1 MNENGKKKREW
12 VKTAAIV
19 FLSVMLVLTFFSNT
33 IMNYSLPEVATQYV
47 QSGSITAKIR
57 GSGVVESS
65 DPYNLEVKE
74 SRKVAGVAVKVGDTV
89 EKDAVLMYLEDE
101 ESEELKEA
109 RKQLET
115 YQNEYQK
122 AILSAESSAGL
133 VDRVESGNTT
143 SAESKLTQIDNYNRK
158 IDQLEDV
165 IKGYSNRISE
175 IDAELGKLSNDTTV
189 DTFAEQVAVNNAQAE
204 LEKATNAVPTAEA
217 NLAAAQ
223 ATLESVNSAVKAAQ
237 DMVTACETALE
248 EARNGY
254 TARLNRKTE
263 LETRKNNNET
273 LTPDEEVELER
284 LSGTGEDSV
293 TAASAL
299 QAEAETNLKAA
310 QDALAAAENSIE
322 ADRKAALDILNQRD
336 AEYQK
341 ALNDKRI
348 CEENLAEAQRVL
360 ANKQAETPD
369 TSYRDALNNEK
380 ADLSAARD
388 KANTEKEDASSA
400 LTELLAS
407 FSKEADLVG
416 LLKNINDQQKV
427 VDELTEKAVD
437 AVIKAPIAGTVTAL
451 NVTAGKEIDVSAPVA
466 VLQPEGKGY
475 TMSFSVTNEQAKRL
489 SVGDVAELVNA
500 WRFDDVNV
508 TLASMKPDPAE
519 PGQKKLLTFDISGN
533 VTAGQNLNVSVGQK
547 SANYDYIV
555 PNSAIREDNN
565 GKFIL
570 IVESKPGP
578 LSTRYIASRVDVEVL
593 ASDDTQSAIS
603 GALYG
608 YEFVITTST
617 KPVEAG
623 KQVRLNENNG

>member
-1 MNENGKKKREW
+1 M
-12 VKTAAIV
+12 
-19 FLSVMLVLTFFSNT
+19 
-33 IMNYSLPEVATQYV
+33 
-47 QSGSITAKIR
+47 
-57 GSGVVESS
+57 
-65 DPYNLEVKE
+65 
-74 SRKVAGVAVKVGDTV
+74 
-89 EKDAVLMYLEDE
+89 
-101 ESEELKEA
+101 
-109 RKQLET
+109 
-115 YQNEYQK
+115 
-122 AILSAESSAGL
+122 
-133 VDRVESGNTT
+133 
-143 SAESKLTQIDNYNRK
+143 
-158 IDQLEDV
+158 
-165 IKGYSNRISE
+165 
-175 IDAELGKLSNDTTV
+175 
-189 DTFAEQVAVNNAQAE
+189 
-204 LEKATNAVPTAEA
+204 
-217 NLAAAQ
+217 
-223 ATLESVNSAVKAAQ
+223 
-237 DMVTACETALE
+237 
-248 EARNGY
+248 
-254 TARLNRKTE
+254 
-263 LETRKNNNET
+263 
-273 LTPDEEVELER
+273 
-284 LSGTGEDSV
+284 
-293 TAASAL
+293 
-299 QAEAETNLKAA
+299 
-310 QDALAAAENSIE
+310 
-322 ADRKAALDILNQRD
+322 
-336 AEYQK
+336 
-341 ALNDKRI
+341 
-348 CEENLAEAQRVL
+348 L